1 MPNPSTTRR
10 SNRVPP
16 LPPSE
21 RRAAIV
27 SAVLPLVLERGSAV
41 TSRELA
47 TAAQVS
53 EGTIFKVFGDKEQL
67 LAAVVDHAVDP
78 ASFERAVRALDVTQP
93 FEALLVEVTALM
105 QRRMVD
111 LWRLL
116 QRLDRVPPDLASLRM
131 PDNPAVVEVFERS
144 AGRVRVPAVEA
155 ARRLRAIMLALSNPM
170 LVDPPLSAVEIVDVF
185 LNGVGASE

>member
-1 MPNPSTTRR
+1 MPNPSTNRR

-78 ASFERAVRALDVTQP
+78 ASFERAVRALDATQP

-144 AGRVRVPAVEA
+144 ARRVRVPAVEA

-185 LNGVGASE
+185 LHGVGASE

>member
-16 LPPSE
+16 LPPLE

-47 TAAQVS
+47 TAAQVA

-78 ASFERAVRALDVTQP
+78 ASFERAVRELDATQP

-116 QRLDRVPPDLASLRM
+116 QRLDRVPPDLASPRM

>member
-1 MPNPSTTRR
+1 VS
-10 SNRVPP
+10 P
-16 LPPSE
+16 LPPSQ

-47 TAAQVS
+47 AAAQVA

-67 LAAVVDHAVDP
+67 IAAVVEHAVDP
-78 ASFERAVRALDVTQP
+78 AAFERAVRELDESLA
-93 FEALLVEVTALM
+93 FDARLVEVTALM

-111 LWRLL
+111 LWGLL
-116 QRLDRVPPDLASLRM
+116 QRLDRVPSDLTSVRM
-131 PDNPAVVEVFERS
+131 PDNPAVVEVFEQ
-144 AGRVRVPAVEA
+144 APGRIRVPAVEA

-170 LVDPPLSAVEIVDVF
+170 LVDPPLSAAEIVDVF
-185 LNGVGASE
+185 LQGVGVHD